1 MLPMLEIEKWAREKN
16 ERAAAKQKQK
26 QETAGGAR
34 ATEEGD
40 GVGAGGVGGGGG
52 VQRTATDGWFPR
64 AKPEPLVSFCT
75 YFFLFFLF
83 LTLVSSCKA

>member
-34 ATEEGD
+34 ATEEG
-40 GVGAGGVGGGGG
+40 GGEGAGGAGGGEGAG
-52 VQRTATDGWFPR
+52 VQRTATNGWFPR
-64 AKPEPLVSFCT
+64 AKPEPLVS
-75 YFFLFFLF
+75 
-83 LTLVSSCKA
+83 

>member
-1 MLPMLEIEKWAREKN
+1 MLEIEKWAREKN

-26 QETAGGAR
+26 QDTAGGAR
-34 ATEEGD
+34 ATEGG

-64 AKPEPLVSFCT
+64 AKPEPLAFFSF
-75 YFFLFFLF
+75 
-83 LTLVSSCKA
+83 S